1 MDLKVKRINWVGN
14 IYQKFEAVCQ
24 EVDDIVGQD
33 AVKYLGNQVQNVGDS
48 MKKFYSGV
56 VHELLPFPTSPSST
70 KHEAHSVAL
79 KNNIGSSVKSVAGVK
94 DINKKGDEEN
104 PVNNFIE
111 SLKGSNKIDLAND
124 QQAGGPIKHDLVNQ
138 VCDETCSDSLD
149 VEDSYITQDVG
160 DSVKK
165 FYSGVVP
172 ELLPFPT
179 LVSSTKYEAHSEDLE
194 NNIGSSVK
202 SVAGVKDINN
212 EGDQESPVSNF
223 IESLQDSNVIDQ
235 QACVPIKH
243 DLVNHVSDETSS
255 DSLEVEDSY
264 VTQEAVG
271 DDSRETCGAKNENL
285 HVSIEEIAV
294 ESAPKLMILISV
306 KEKEPLEF
314 SIHNESYSDSSGS
327 GCGVLLKTKDN
338 IDLNAEQNSC
348 LIVEENALSS
358 SSSEVLNFTSLG
370 EKESTKVSLF
380 SKLSDA
386 FDKDTCG
393 ILAEDSPAAS
403 VVSCKR
409 PPMMEPLCFKS
420 SFEIESC
427 RNNSGDFASYIS
439 DSSAVHVCC
448 EPSLH
453 VSGQIMESQGGLVS
467 SGCCQSMQSKDES
480 LVSSIDL
487 SLEDIQLNNDAK
499 LEESCVFVDDSELRA
514 VSYRAQKLRSYRKR
528 IQDAFAS
535 KKRLAKEYE
544 QLAIWYGDTDIEL
557 SQGLS
562 QTLFPFS
569 SRTCVDS
576 KDLQVQHASESEW
589 ELL

>member
-427 RNNSGDFASYIS
+427 RNNS
-439 DSSAVHVCC
+439 
-448 EPSLH
+448 
-453 VSGQIMESQGGLVS
+453 
-467 SGCCQSMQSKDES
+467 DES